1 MIKQTKRILFFI
13 FYVLERLNYNIAWF
27 NSELFINFF
36 PELELMSKINY
47 HKKALVI
54 SGGGSK
60 GAFAGGV
67 AQYLVKEKK
76 NKYDIFIG
84 TSTGSLMVSHL
95 ALGKLS
101 ELKTLY
107 TNVDQKTI
115 FSNNPFIIKKVH
127 GEKVIT
133 INHLNTLW
141 NFINGRKTFGE
152 SKNLRKLIR
161 NNITEDMFL
170 QIIKNDAE
178 VVVTVSNLSTNNVEY
193 KTLRECTYNDFCDW
207 IWASC
212 NYIPFMSLLEKNGCQ
227 YADGG
232 FGCLVPINEAILRG
246 AKEVD
251 VIILETEVTQINRM
265 KSKNPFSLLFDVFDF
280 MLEHVERHNITI
292 GKLSAKNN
300 DVKLNLYYTPT
311 VLTTNSLIFDKELM
325 TSWWQSGYEHAQ
337 SKNQLVMNDFRPDLL
352 DDVKG

>member
-1 MIKQTKRILFFI
+1 MSFNKR
-13 FYVLERLNYNIAWF
+13 
-27 NSELFINFF
+27 
-36 PELELMSKINY
+36 
-47 HKKALVI
+47 ALVI

-67 AQYLVKEKK
+67 AQYLMKEKK
-76 NKYDIFIG
+76 RNYDIFLG

-95 ALGKLS
+95 ALGKIDA
-101 ELKTLY
+101 LKELY
-107 TNVDQKTI
+107 TNVNQHTI
-115 FSNNPFIIKKVH
+115 FSNNPFVIKRKH

-133 INHLNTLW
+133 INHFNTLW

-152 SKNLRKLIR
+152 SKNLRKLIKR
-161 NNITEDMFL
+161 NITEEMFFN
-170 QIIKNDAE
+170 IIKNDTE
-178 VVVTVSNLSTNNVEY
+178 VVVTVSNLSANRVEY

-232 FGCLVPINEAILRG
+232 FGCLVPIREAILRG

-251 VIILETEVTQINRM
+251 AIILETEVTQINRM
-265 KSKNPFSLLFDVFDF
+265 KSKNPFSLLFDAFDF

-292 GKLSAKNN
+292 GKLSAKQH

-311 VLTTNSLIFDKELM
+311 VLTTNSLIFDKKLM
-325 TSWWQSGYEHAQ
+325 RKWWQSGFEHAK
-337 SKNQLVMNDFRPDLL
+337 SKNENLMTEFRPDLL
-352 DDVKG
+352 ENDL

>member
-1 MIKQTKRILFFI
+1 MSYKKR
-13 FYVLERLNYNIAWF
+13 
-27 NSELFINFF
+27 
-36 PELELMSKINY
+36 
-47 HKKALVI
+47 ALVI

-67 AQYLVKEKK
+67 AEYLMNEKQRD
-76 NKYDIFIG
+76 YDIFLG

-95 ALGKLS
+95 ALGKIDA
-101 ELKTLY
+101 LKELY
-107 TNVDQKTI
+107 TNVNQQTI
-115 FSNNPFIIKKVH
+115 FSNNPFVIKRKH
-127 GEKVIT
+127 GEKVIA

-141 NFINGRKTFGE
+141 NFMNGRKTFGE

-161 NNITEDMFL
+161 KNVTEEMFL
-170 QIIKNDAE
+170 NIIKNNTE
-178 VVVTVSNLSTNNVEY
+178 VVVTVSNLSANKVEY

-232 FGCLVPINEAILRG
+232 FGCLVPIREAILRG

-251 VIILETEVTQINRM
+251 AIILETEVTQINRM
-265 KSKNPFSLLFDVFDF
+265 KSKNPFSLLFDAFHF

-292 GKLSAKNN
+292 GKLSAKQNN
-300 DVKLNLYYTPT
+300 VKLNLYYTPS
-311 VLTTNSLIFDKELM
+311 VLTTNSLIFDKKLM
-325 TSWWQSGYEHAQ
+325 RKWWQSGYEHAK
-337 SKNQLVMNDFRPDLL
+337 SKNESLMNEFRPDL
-352 DDVKG
+352 KS